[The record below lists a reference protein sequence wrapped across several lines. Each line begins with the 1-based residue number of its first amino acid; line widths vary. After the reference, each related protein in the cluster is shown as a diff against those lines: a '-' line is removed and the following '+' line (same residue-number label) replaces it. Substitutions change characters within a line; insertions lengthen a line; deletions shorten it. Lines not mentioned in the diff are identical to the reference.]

1 MSQLCYEHT
10 RTLMLGYVFDSAKGL
25 RIIDL
30 KATQSGRER
39 LNGARL
45 LDLRGTCEQ
54 SRVQRERD
62 SLC

>member
-30 KATQSGRER
+30 
-39 LNGARL
+39 
-45 LDLRGTCEQ
+45 
-54 SRVQRERD
+54 
-62 SLC
+62 